1 MLPIVM
7 LQAYFQADKRSGT
20 KPKRSYRRRIPA
32 DDFSAR
38 GTV

>member
-1 MLPIVM
+1 MLPIVK

-20 KPKRSYRRRIPA
+20 KLKRSGRRRIPA
-32 DDFSAR
+32 DNFSTR